1 MVYFLTLNL
10 MGSTFYFDGGDLM
23 FSWICGRE
31 FRGVVS
37 VIRIPFFYT
46 VSLGL
51 AIDLV
56 LIRRP
61 GMFFR
66 ILNLGDYYI
75 ITN

>member
-1 MVYFLTLNL
+1 
-10 MGSTFYFDGGDLM
+10 MGSTFYLDGGDLM

-31 FRGVVS
+31 VRGVLS
-37 VIRIPFFYT
+37 VLSIPFFYT
-46 VSLGL
+46 VSVGL

-66 ILNLGDYYI
+66 ILNLGDCNI
-75 ITN
+75 LTN